1 MKDFRFKA
9 SLFCCSVTGWY
20 FLIASALTF
29 RGDLAFGHGL
39 GDAFFATLLLILT
52 LITHGL
58 TRFFRKR
65 NNPSSLM
72 VTVVATLLVLLALY
86 FTYSFTLGRGA
97 EKPWNGNIFVRLHS
111 EDKVNLEGKVHM
123 AQDENHIHLRFN
135 V

>member
-1 MKDFRFKA
+1 MKDFRYKA
-9 SLFCCSVTGWY
+9 SLFCCSVIGWY

-29 RGDLAFGHGL
+29 RGDLAFGLGL
-39 GDAFFATLLLILT
+39 GDIFFATLLLILA

-65 NNPSSLM
+65 NNPSSVM

-97 EKPWNGNIFVRLHS
+97 EKRWNGKIFVRLHS

-123 AQDENHIHLRFN
+123 AQDENDIHLRFN